1 MAQHRTRQECLDRLK
16 AEAYSVA
23 PGQKVVVDGF
33 RPADAEGIARI
44 YYAIYGDTFPIDYVY
59 DPERIR
65 EANGTDDL
73 FHVVG
78 RTQSGDVVGVMALFR
93 SAPGRGI
100 LESGGLMILPEY
112 RQGLLLFRLYDMN
125 QKLARSL
132 PWLNAEYSQMV
143 TDIETP
149 QKMSNRFGARGLA
162 LELEAMGP
170 RPGGDGRRMS
180 FVDEFIVLRDVP
192 QDIHLPERYA
202 GLLRGQY
209 ASFGLER
216 RFLPGREPTGCT
228 RLERGEL
235 AWADLVKIQ
244 VAEIGADFA
253 EALRG
258 ALCEALCEAEQ
269 GNASRVAQLLLPL
282 TDPGLPRAVEL
293 AREQGFWLGGL
304 LPLWTD
310 ADVLLMQKLPARPD
324 FDAVFLLTDEAQ
336 ALMREVRAD
345 HDEVCPAQPERVG

>member
-1 MAQHRTRQECLDRLK
+1 MAQHRTRQECLDLLK
-16 AEAYSVA
+16 AENHVVA

-33 RPADAEGIARI
+33 RPGDAEGIARI

-65 EANGTDDL
+65 AANETTDL
-73 FHVVG
+73 YHVVG
-78 RTQSGDVVGVMALFR
+78 RAESGDIVGVMALFR
-93 SAPGRGI
+93 SAPGAGI

-112 RQGLLLFRLYDMN
+112 RHGLLLYRLYDRN
-125 QKLARSL
+125 QKLARGL
-132 PWLNAEYSQMV
+132 GWLNAEYSQMV

-149 QKMSNRFGARGLA
+149 QRMSNRFGARGLA

-192 QDIHLPERYA
+192 QDVHLPEPYA
-202 GLLRGQY
+202 GLLSGQY

-216 RFLPGREPTGCT
+216 RFLPGREPAGRT

-235 AWADLVKIQ
+235 AWADLVKIL
-244 VAEIGADFA
+244 VAEIGADFD

-258 ALCEALCEAEQ
+258 ALRETDQ
-269 GNASRVAQLLLPL
+269 GNASRVVQLLLPL

-293 AREQGFWLGGL
+293 ARAQGFWLGGL

-310 ADVLLMQKLPARPD
+310 ADVLLLQKLPARPD
-324 FDAVFLLTDEAQ
+324 FDAVFLLTDEVQ
-336 ALMREVRAD
+336 ALMRQVRAD
-345 HDEVCPAQPERVG
+345 FEDVSGL

>member
-1 MAQHRTRQECLDRLK
+1 MGQHRTRQECLERLK
-16 AEAYSVA
+16 AEGHSVA
-23 PGQKVVVDGF
+23 PGQKVIVDGF
-33 RPADAEGIARI
+33 RPEDAEGIARI
-44 YYAIYGDTFPIDYVY
+44 YHAIYGDTFPIDYVY

-65 EANGTDDL
+65 EANQTRDL
-73 FHVVG
+73 YHVVG
-78 RTQSGDVVGVMALFR
+78 RTESGDVVGVMALFR
-93 SAPGRGI
+93 SAPGAGI

-170 RPGGDGRRMS
+170 RPGGDGRRVS

-192 QDIHLPERYA
+192 QDVHLPERYA

-216 RFLPGREPTGCT
+216 RFLPGREPAGCT

-235 AWADLVKIQ
+235 AWADLVKIL
-244 VAEIGADFA
+244 VAEIGADFDQA
-253 EALRG
+253 LCGALR
-258 ALCEALCEAEQ
+258 EADQ
-269 GNASRVAQLLLPL
+269 GNTSRVVQLLLPL
-282 TDPGLPRAVEL
+282 TAPGLPRAVEL
-293 AREQGFWLGGL
+293 ARAQGFWLGGL

-324 FDAVFLLTDEAQ
+324 FDAVYLLTDEAQ
-336 ALMREVRAD
+336 ALMGHVRAD
-345 HDEVCPAQPERVG
+345 FKEVCGM